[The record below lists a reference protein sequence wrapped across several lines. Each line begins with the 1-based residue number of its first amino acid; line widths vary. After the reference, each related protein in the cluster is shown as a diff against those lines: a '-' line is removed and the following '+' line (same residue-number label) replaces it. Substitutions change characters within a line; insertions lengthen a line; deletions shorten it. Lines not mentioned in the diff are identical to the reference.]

1 MARSEDPNSNGGQFF
16 IVQQDT
22 ELPVRGGGY
31 SIFGKVTSGMEVID
45 RIAGQGVLGGGS
57 DGAPAQPVSILS
69 VEVEQGEASSS

>member
-1 MARSEDPNSNGGQFF
+1 M
-16 IVQQDT
+16 
-22 ELPVRGGGY
+22 RGGGY